1 MLKPFAVGALLASVF
16 AAAIA
21 PGATEVGEAAPAVAL
36 NADRL
41 PLGANE
47 PGCSRTAWP
56 HYEVN
61 CIRSRAGSG
70 EEPHNVRQVR
80 IVTVDRLPK

>member
-1 MLKPFAVGALLASVF
+1 MLKTFAVGALLASIF

-47 PGCSRTAWP
+47 PGCSQTGWP

-61 CIRSRAGSG
+61 CIRSRAQLG
-70 EEPHNVRQVR
+70 EEPGHARQVR

>member
-1 MLKPFAVGALLASVF
+1 MLKTFAVGALLASIF

-21 PGATEVGEAAPAVAL
+21 PGATEVAEVAAPHAL
-36 NADRL
+36 KGDRL
-41 PLGANE
+41 PVRANE
-47 PGCSRTAWP
+47 PGCSQTGWP

-61 CIRSRAGSG
+61 CIRSRAQLG
-70 EEPHNVRQVR
+70 EEPGHARQVR